1 MAGDISSNFKAIDFY
16 KKNGLKYYAA
26 SLKTCNRSSVSSLL
40 NDSKFKTH
48 LNDLAVGA
56 EKKIF
61 KRNGETIQADI
72 VHLYI
77 AVPKDKLAMFENI
90 EAAIHGLDI
99 KNIGKVKVF
108 VTTIEDSVGL

>member
-1 MAGDISSNFKAIDFY
+1 MVVSSNFKAIDFY
-16 KKNGLKYYAA
+16 KKNSLKYYAS
-26 SLKTCNRSSVSSLL
+26 SLKTCNRFSVSNLL
-40 NDSKFKTH
+40 NDSKFRTL
-48 LNDLAVGA
+48 LNDLTVGA

-61 KRNGETIQADI
+61 KGINDIRADE

-90 EAAIHGLDI
+90 EAAIHVLDI

-108 VTTIEDSVGL
+108 VTTIENAVGL